1 MSEKQPLTAAERISS
16 LLDPASFVETG
27 AYITARSTD
36 FNLSA
41 DSTPGDG
48 VLTGYGL
55 IDGRLVY
62 VYSQDAAVLGGAV
75 GEMHA
80 KKIAGLYNLAMKTG
94 APVIGLLD
102 SAGLRL
108 QEATDSLSAFGR
120 IFQKMT
126 MASGVIPQITAV
138 FGTCGGGA
146 AILSALSDFTFLE
159 EKNASLFVNS
169 PNALDG
175 NYAEKLDTS
184 KADFLNQNT
193 PLADRTAAGD
203 EAVLSDIRT
212 LISMLPANNGEEA
225 VDVCEDEIN
234 RTIPDIETRKDDA
247 RALAAD
253 IADDNQ
259 YYEIK
264 KEFGVDVT
272 TGFIRMNGAT
282 VGFLG
287 NQENTLSVEGL
298 AKAESLVKFCD
309 AFSIPVVTLTNVKG
323 FAATVEEEKG
333 IAAAAGRFAGVMAET
348 SSPKVNV
355 IVGDAFGSAY
365 TIWNSKSVGADIV
378 YAWKGARVGM
388 MDPEMAVKI
397 MYQDEIAAAGDTLAV
412 IAEKKKEYEAL
423 QASAESAAR
432 RGYVDDL
439 IEPDATRKR
448 VIAALEM
455 LSTKREE
462 RPWKKHMSI

>member
-309 AFSIPVVTLTNVKG
+309 AFSIPVVTFTNVKG

>member
-247 RALAAD
+247 RALASD

>member
-1 MSEKQPLTAAERISS
+1 MSEKKPLTAAERIAG

-41 DSTPGDG
+41 SDTPGDG

-62 VYSQDAAVLGGAV
+62 VYSQDVSVLGGAV

-108 QEATDSLSAFGR
+108 QEATDSLAAFGR

-146 AILSALSDFTFLE
+146 AILSALSDFTLLE
-159 EKNASLFVNS
+159 ENKASLFVNS

-175 NYAEKLDTS
+175 NYAEKLNT
-184 KADFLNQNT
+184 AGAAFLKENT
-193 PLADRTAAGD
+193 ALADRVADGD
-203 EAVLSDIRT
+203 EAVLQDIRS
-212 LISMLPANNGEEA
+212 LIDLLPANNGEEA
-225 VDVCEDEIN
+225 VDLCEDEIN
-234 RTIPDIETRKDDA
+234 RTIPDITARKDDA
-247 RALAAD
+247 RALAKD

-259 YYEIK
+259 YYEL
-264 KEFGVDVT
+264 KESFGADVT
-272 TGFIRMNGAT
+272 AGLMRLNGAT

-287 NQENTLSVEGL
+287 NQEKELSVNGL
-298 AKAESLVKFCD
+298 SKAESLVKFCD

-323 FAATVEEEKG
+323 FAATVEEEKKL
-333 IAAAAGRFAGVMAET
+333 AAAAGSFAGVMAEA
-348 SSPKVNV
+348 SCPKVNV

-365 TIWNSKSVGADIV
+365 TIWNSRSVGADIV

-397 MYQDEIAAAGDTLAV
+397 MYSEEIASASDSLAV
-412 IAEKKKEYEAL
+412 IEEKKKEYTAL

-432 RGYVDDL
+432 RGYVDDI

-462 RPWKKHMSI
+462 RPYKKHMSI

>member
-1 MSEKQPLTAAERISS
+1 
-16 LLDPASFVETG
+16 
-27 AYITARSTD
+27 
-36 FNLSA
+36 
-41 DSTPGDG
+41 
-48 VLTGYGL
+48 
-55 IDGRLVY
+55 
-62 VYSQDAAVLGGAV
+62 
-75 GEMHA
+75 
-80 KKIAGLYNLAMKTG
+80 
-94 APVIGLLD
+94 
-102 SAGLRL
+102 
-108 QEATDSLSAFGR
+108 
-120 IFQKMT
+120 
-126 MASGVIPQITAV
+126 VIPQITAV

-309 AFSIPVVTLTNVKG
+309 AFSIPVVTFTNVKG

>member
-272 TGFIRMNGAT
+272 TGFFRMNGAT